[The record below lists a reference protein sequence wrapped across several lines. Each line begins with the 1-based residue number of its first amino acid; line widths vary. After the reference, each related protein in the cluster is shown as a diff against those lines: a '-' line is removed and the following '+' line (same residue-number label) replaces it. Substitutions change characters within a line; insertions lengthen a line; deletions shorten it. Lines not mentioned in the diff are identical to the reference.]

1 MFRAPAMLM
10 PHESTVAHDKAHA
23 ELFGS
28 LPGGVNFTT
37 PTAGASPVN
46 PHPGV
51 PNLVPTVASTPV
63 KPRLTKRADSQVPNL
78 FANPP
83 AVENQ
88 THELDDDADEEDH
101 SSSSN

>member
-10 PHESTVAHDKAHA
+10 PHESTVAHDKTGMTPH
-23 ELFGS
+23 FGS
-28 LPGGVNFTT
+28 LPPTT
-37 PTAGASPVN
+37 KVSPMNPVN
-46 PHPGV
+46 PVNSGPV
-51 PNLVPTVASTPV
+51 TPA
-63 KPRLTKRADSQVPNL
+63 KPRLAKRADSQVPNL

-83 AVENQ
+83 AAETQ